1 MIATINKLLDPLRRR
16 MRLMIGRAV
25 LAAAADDG
33 KGIQLVQVKLLDG
46 EVADGVERM
55 QNYGYTSVPLAGAE
69 GVMACVSGDRNHGIV
84 VVMDD
89 RRYRLKNLQPGEV
102 ALYTDEGDTIVMKR
116 GRKIEV
122 TAGAEITATAPVVKV
137 EASTKVTLT
146 TPLVEMT
153 QDLSV
158 GGSITAAGDVT
169 ADGISLKTHLTTG
182 VVPGGGLSGGPQP

>member
-1 MIATINKLLDPLRRR
+1 MMATFNKLIDPLRRR
-16 MRLMIGRAV
+16 VRLMIGRAV
-25 LAAAADDG
+25 LAAADDS

-46 EVADGVERM
+46 EVGDGVERM
-55 QNYGYTSVPLAGAE
+55 QNYGYTSVPKVGAE
-69 GVMACVSGDRNHGIV
+69 GVMVCVSGDRTHGIV

-102 ALYTDEGDTIVMKR
+102 ALYTDEGDTIVVKR

-122 TAGAEITATAPVVKV
+122 TAGAEVTVTAPVVKV

-158 GGSITAAGDVT
+158 GGSISVVGDVV
-169 ADGISLKTHLTTG
+169 ADGISLTAHAHGGVTPGDGNTG
-182 VVPGGGLSGGPQP
+182 VPL

>member
-1 MIATINKLLDPLRRR
+1 MMATFNKLIDPLRRR
-16 MRLMIGRAV
+16 VRLMIGRAV
-25 LAAAADDG
+25 LAAADDS

-46 EVADGVERM
+46 EVGDGVERM
-55 QNYGYTSVPLAGAE
+55 QNYGYTSVPKVGAE
-69 GVMACVSGDRNHGIV
+69 GVMVCVSGDRTHGIV

-158 GGSITAAGDVT
+158 GGSITAAGVT
-169 ADGISLKTHLTTG
+169 ADGISLTAHAHGGVTPGDGNTG
-182 VVPGGGLSGGPQP
+182 VPL

>member
-1 MIATINKLLDPLRRR
+1 MMATINKLLDPLRRR

-158 GGSITAAGDVT
+158 GGSISVVGDVV
-169 ADGISLKTHLTTG
+169 ADGISLTAHAHGG
-182 VVPGGGLSGGPQP
+182 VTPGGGNTGVPL

>member
-1 MIATINKLLDPLRRR
+1 MMATFNKLIDPLRRR
-16 MRLMIGRAV
+16 VRLMIGRAV
-25 LAAAADDG
+25 LAAADDS

-46 EVADGVERM
+46 EVGDGVERM
-55 QNYGYTSVPLAGAE
+55 QNYGYTSVPKVGAE
-69 GVMACVSGDRNHGIV
+69 GVMVCVSGDRTHGIV

-158 GGSITAAGDVT
+158 GGSISVVGDVV
-169 ADGISLKTHLTTG
+169 ADGISLTAHAHGG
-182 VVPGGGLSGGPQP
+182 VTPGGGNTGVPL

>member
-1 MIATINKLLDPLRRR
+1 MMATINKLLDPLRRR

-25 LAAAADDG
+25 LAAAADDS
-33 KGIQLVQVKLLDG
+33 KGVQLVQVKLLDG

-55 QNYGYTSVPLAGAE
+55 QSYGYTSVPLAGAE

-158 GGSITAAGDVT
+158 GGSISVVGDVV
-169 ADGISLKTHLTTG
+169 ADGISLTAHAHGG
-182 VVPGGGLSGGPQP
+182 VTPGGGNTGVPL

>member
-1 MIATINKLLDPLRRR
+1 MMVTINKLLDPLRRR

-158 GGSITAAGDVT
+158 GGSISVVGDVV
-169 ADGISLKTHLTTG
+169 ADGISLTAHAHGG
-182 VVPGGGLSGGPQP
+182 VTPGGGNTGVPL

>member
-1 MIATINKLLDPLRRR
+1 MMATFNKLIDPLRRR
-16 MRLMIGRAV
+16 VRLMIGRAV
-25 LAAAADDG
+25 LAAADDS

-46 EVADGVERM
+46 EVGDGVERM
-55 QNYGYTSVPLAGAE
+55 QNYGYTSVPKVGAE
-69 GVMACVSGDRNHGIV
+69 GVMVCVSGDRTHGIV

-122 TAGAEITATAPVVKV
+122 TAGAEVTVRAPVVKV

-158 GGSITAAGDVT
+158 GGSISVVGDVV
-169 ADGISLKTHLTTG
+169 ADGISLTAHAHGG
-182 VVPGGGLSGGPQP
+182 VTPGGGNTGGPL

>member
-1 MIATINKLLDPLRRR
+1 MMATFNKLIDPLRRR
-16 MRLMIGRAV
+16 VRLMIGRAV
-25 LAAAADDG
+25 LAAADDS

-46 EVADGVERM
+46 EVGDGVERM
-55 QNYGYTSVPLAGAE
+55 QNYGYTSVPKVGAE
-69 GVMACVSGDRNHGIV
+69 GVMVCVSGDRTHGIV

-158 GGSITAAGDVT
+158 GGSVSVVGDVV
-169 ADGISLKTHLTTG
+169 ADGISLTTHAHGG
-182 VVPGGGLSGGPQP
+182 VTPGGGNTGVPL

>member
-1 MIATINKLLDPLRRR
+1 MMATFNKLIDPLRRR
-16 MRLMIGRAV
+16 VRLMIGRAV
-25 LAAAADDG
+25 LAAADDS

-46 EVADGVERM
+46 EVGDGVERM
-55 QNYGYTSVPLAGAE
+55 QNYGYTSVPKVGAE
-69 GVMACVSGDRNHGIV
+69 GVMVCVSGDRTHGIV

-122 TAGAEITATAPVVKV
+122 TAGAEVTVRAPVVKV

-158 GGSITAAGDVT
+158 GGSISVVGDVV
-169 ADGISLKTHLTTG
+169 ADGISLTAHAHGG
-182 VVPGGGLSGGPQP
+182 VTPGGGNTGVPL

>member
-1 MIATINKLLDPLRRR
+1 MMATIIKLLDPLRRR

-122 TAGAEITATAPVVKV
+122 TAGAEVTVRAPVVKV

-158 GGSITAAGDVT
+158 GGSITAAGVT
-169 ADGISLKTHLTTG
+169 ADGISLTTHAHGG
-182 VVPGGGLSGGPQP
+182 VTPGGGNTGGPL

>member
-1 MIATINKLLDPLRRR
+1 MMATFNKLIDPLRRR
-16 MRLMIGRAV
+16 VRLMIGRAV
-25 LAAAADDG
+25 LAAADDS

-46 EVADGVERM
+46 EVGDGVERM
-55 QNYGYTSVPLAGAE
+55 QNYGYTSVPKVGAE
-69 GVMACVSGDRNHGIV
+69 GVMVCVSGDRTHGIV

-122 TAGAEITATAPVVKV
+122 TAGAEVTVTAPVVKV

-158 GGSITAAGDVT
+158 GGSITAAGVT
-169 ADGISLKTHLTTG
+169 ADGISLTTHAHGG
-182 VVPGGGLSGGPQP
+182 VTPGGGNTGGPL

>member
-1 MIATINKLLDPLRRR
+1 MMVTINKLLDPLRRR

-55 QNYGYTSVPLAGAE
+55 QSYGYTSVPLAGAE

-158 GGSITAAGDVT
+158 GGSISVVGDVV
-169 ADGISLKTHLTTG
+169 ADGISLTAHAHGG
-182 VVPGGGLSGGPQP
+182 VTPGGGNTGVPL

>member
-1 MIATINKLLDPLRRR
+1 MMATFNKLIDPLRRR
-16 MRLMIGRAV
+16 VRLMIGRAV
-25 LAAAADDG
+25 LAAADDS

-46 EVADGVERM
+46 EVGDGVERM
-55 QNYGYTSVPLAGAE
+55 QNYGYTSVPKVGAE
-69 GVMACVSGDRNHGIV
+69 GVMVCVSGDRTHGIV

-158 GGSITAAGDVT
+158 GGSITAAGVT
-169 ADGISLKTHLTTG
+169 ADGISLTTHAHGG
-182 VVPGGGLSGGPQP
+182 VTPGGGNTGGPL

>member
-1 MIATINKLLDPLRRR
+1 MMTTFNKLVDPLRRR
-16 MRLMIGRAV
+16 VRLMIARAV
-25 LAAAADDG
+25 LAAAADDS

-46 EVADGVERM
+46 EVGDGVERM
-55 QNYGYTSVPLAGAE
+55 QNYGFTSVPKAGAE
-69 GVMACVSGDRNHGIV
+69 GVMVCVSGDRGHGIV

-89 RRYRLKNLQPGEV
+89 RRYRLKNLQAGEV
-102 ALYTDEGDTIVMKR
+102 AMFTDEGDAIVMKR

-122 TAGAEITATAPVVKV
+122 TAGAEVTVTAPVVKV

-169 ADGISLKTHLTTG
+169 ADGVSLKTHLTTG
-182 VVPGGGLSGGPQP
+182 VVPGGGLSGAPQS

>member
-1 MIATINKLLDPLRRR
+1 MMATINKLLDPLRRR

-158 GGSITAAGDVT
+158 GGSVSVVGDVV
-169 ADGISLKTHLTTG
+169 ADGISLTTHAHGG
-182 VVPGGGLSGGPQP
+182 VTPGGGNTGGPL

>member
-1 MIATINKLLDPLRRR
+1 MMATINKLLDPLRRR

-25 LAAAADDG
+25 LAAAADDS
-33 KGIQLVQVKLLDG
+33 KGVQLVQVKLLDG

-55 QNYGYTSVPLAGAE
+55 QSYGYTSVPLAGAE

-122 TAGAEITATAPVVKV
+122 TAGAEVTVTAPVVKV

-158 GGSITAAGDVT
+158 GGSISVVGDVV
-169 ADGISLKTHLTTG
+169 ADGISLTAHAHGG
-182 VVPGGGLSGGPQP
+182 VTPGGGNTGVPL

>member
-1 MIATINKLLDPLRRR
+1 MMATINKLLDPLRRR

-25 LAAAADDG
+25 LAAAADDS
-33 KGIQLVQVKLLDG
+33 KGVQLVQVKLLDG

-55 QNYGYTSVPLAGAE
+55 QSYGYTSVPLAGAE

-122 TAGAEITATAPVVKV
+122 TAGAEVTVTAPVVKV

-158 GGSITAAGDVT
+158 GGSITAAGVT
-169 ADGISLKTHLTTG
+169 ADGISLTTHAHGG
-182 VVPGGGLSGGPQP
+182 VTPGGGNTGGPL

>member
-1 MIATINKLLDPLRRR
+1 MMATINKLLDPLRRR

-25 LAAAADDG
+25 LAAAADDS
-33 KGIQLVQVKLLDG
+33 KGVQLVQVKLLDG

-55 QNYGYTSVPLAGAE
+55 QSYGYTSVPLAGAE

-158 GGSITAAGDVT
+158 GGSVSVVGDVV
-169 ADGISLKTHLTTG
+169 ANGISLTTHAHGG
-182 VVPGGGLSGGPQP
+182 VTPGGGNTGVPL